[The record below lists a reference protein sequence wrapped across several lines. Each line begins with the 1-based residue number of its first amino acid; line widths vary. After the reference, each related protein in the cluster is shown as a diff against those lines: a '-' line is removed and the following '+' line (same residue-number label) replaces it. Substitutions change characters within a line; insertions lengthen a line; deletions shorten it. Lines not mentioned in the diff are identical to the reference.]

1 MATRANRIAEC
12 MQVAFKL
19 PTYLDLINYGL
30 QVFIFTL
37 LFTIVLVKYRRLIG
51 SANLCLLI
59 SWTLELFLWLGHA
72 IARFLDFK
80 ITILVARGFYAEPV
94 EFNFFDVSLVFLKIY
109 SAVNVLLFI
118 MSLLRLNKMN
128 IIMEARNDSEEKLA
142 K

>member
-1 MATRANRIAEC
+1 MATKANRIAEC

-37 LFTIVLVKYRRLIG
+37 LLTIVLVKYRRLIG

>member
-128 IIMEARNDSEEKLA
+128 LIMEARNDSEEKLA

>member
-1 MATRANRIAEC
+1 MVTKANRIAEC

-37 LFTIVLVKYRRLIG
+37 LLTIVLVKYRRLIG

>member
-1 MATRANRIAEC
+1 MATKANRIAEC

-37 LFTIVLVKYRRLIG
+37 LLTIVLVKYRRLIG

-128 IIMEARNDSEEKLA
+128 LIMEARNDSEEKLA

>member
-1 MATRANRIAEC
+1 

-37 LFTIVLVKYRRLIG
+37 LLTIVLVKYRRLIG

-59 SWTLELFLWLGHA
+59 SWTLELFLWLSHA

-80 ITILVARGFYAEPV
+80 ITILVARGLFAEPV

>member
-1 MATRANRIAEC
+1 MATKANRIAEC

-37 LFTIVLVKYRRLIG
+37 LLTIVLVKYRRLIG

-109 SAVNVLLFI
+109 SAVNALLFI